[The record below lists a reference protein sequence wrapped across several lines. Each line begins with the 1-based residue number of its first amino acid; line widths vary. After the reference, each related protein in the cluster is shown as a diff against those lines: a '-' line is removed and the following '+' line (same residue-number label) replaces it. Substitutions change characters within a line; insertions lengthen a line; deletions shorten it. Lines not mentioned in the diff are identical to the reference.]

1 MVCFTKILNNVLE
14 ELCSVKSFYLIF
26 FILILIICTGF
37 SDKKVDI
44 KIAYQ
49 PNVERLEAIFKAYI
63 PLKDGVIY
71 TKVPRGLI
79 VSVDEKVFFS
89 ACDTRIK
96 ESSLYILDVIIILLQ
111 KLQNYCVIESHT
123 DEAGCNDCCENW
135 ELSTIRAQNIAEYIS
150 VHGKISTD
158 KLNSNGFGRLM
169 PFKDNVSSRQ
179 NGFDNR
185 IDFVII
191 EYGAKR

>member
-1 MVCFTKILNNVLE
+1 MKNHYF
-14 ELCSVKSFYLIF
+14 IF
-26 FILILIICTGF
+26 FIFILMLCTGF
-37 SDKKVDI
+37 SNKIVDVSI
-44 KIAYQ
+44 VYQ
-49 PNVERLEAIFKAYI
+49 PNVERLEAFFKKYI
-63 PLKDGVIY
+63 PIKDGVIY

-79 VSVDEKVFFS
+79 VSVDERVFFS

-150 VHGKISTD
+150 VHGGISTD
-158 KLNSNGFGRLM
+158 KLSSNGFGRLM

-191 EYGAKR
+191 EYEAKR